1 MKKIT
6 KKIALSLALLV
17 AALALLSYAEPV
29 QAGSILRTWISGT
42 GSDSNT
48 SNDCQPLFPCK
59 SFGEGIFETVQGGE
73 LNCLG
78 PTEPGTSG
86 ETPLNIT
93 TAITIDCHGTFGG
106 ILATS
111 GQDGFV
117 INAPGAVV
125 TLRGLNLDGN
135 SSYNGGTNAGN
146 VGIRIESAAVV
157 NIEDCVIENFAAS
170 GIVDQRSSGSA
181 QLFVRNTVVRNNG
194 NITAGNGGIDIV
206 PGSGATLQVVIDR
219 SQISANN
226 FGIGADGR
234 QGGTIRATISDSV
247 VSGNRANG
255 ISAISSGASVALLLD
270 QAKVTANGVGL
281 YASGSNA
288 AMAARNTSVF
298 NNTTGLEAVSGGK
311 LLTYGNNSVTGN
323 PTEGAFTGTAG
334 LQ

>member
-1 MKKIT
+1 M
-6 KKIALSLALLV
+6 KKIALPL
-17 AALALLSYAEPV
+17 AALVVALVIQSYAGPV
-29 QAGSILRTWISGT
+29 QAGNYIRTYVIAT
-42 GSDSNT
+42 GNDSNLA
-48 SNDCQPLFPCK
+48 SGCQPSAPCQ
-59 SFGEGIFETVQGGE
+59 SFNTALAATIEGGVV
-73 LNCLG
+73 NCLG
-78 PTEPGTSG
+78 TS
-86 ETPLNIT
+86 ESDSEDTTPINIT
-93 TAITIDCHGTFGG
+93 QAVTIDCHG
-106 ILATS
+106 AVAAHTS
-111 GQDGFV
+111 SQVTGLV
-117 INAPGAVV
+117 INAPASGAVV
-125 TLRGLNLDGN
+125 TLRGVTIDGL
-135 SSYNGGTNAGN
+135 SGYQNGSLAGTTGVLIQA
-146 VGIRIESAAVV
+146 AAVV

-170 GIVDQRSSGSA
+170 GIVDQRGSGSG
-181 QLFVRNTVVRNNG
+181 QLFIRNTVVRANG

-206 PGSGATLQVVIDR
+206 PGSGATIQVVIDR